1 VAPPSEQR
9 VESGGDPS
17 DSSLV
22 PVLITELQA
31 QANLSEV
38 DAYRAAFA
46 ALALADGWSKARI
59 GRYLGIS
66 RARVGQKIDKLFDY
80 TIHVEV
86 PQLKAVLARASEAK
100 AQQDA
105 AARMVEFEPEDWR
118 DLEWAR
124 QMCEIP
130 GRE

>member
-59 GRYLGIS
+59 GRYLGI
-66 RARVGQKIDKLFDY
+66 RRQYARV
-80 TIHVEV
+80 
-86 PQLKAVLARASEAK
+86 
-100 AQQDA
+100 
-105 AARMVEFEPEDWR
+105 
-118 DLEWAR
+118 
-124 QMCEIP
+124 
-130 GRE
+130 

>member
-80 TIHVEV
+80 TLHVEV
-86 PQLKAVLARASEAK
+86 PQLKAVLACASEAK

-105 AARMVEFEPEDWR
+105 AARMVEFKPEDWR